1 MSTQDRDQAL
11 KHKSA
16 FRQRRKA
23 GLVVAPKPWDW
34 LTAAEVKKIALQAY
48 RSATYALSDPTDQT
62 DNPRAYFVE
71 ELTQAFTVLFSG
83 AAQDAGI
90 AGGLAHAQHYAQCLL
105 EGTPAHWN
113 PQYPVYQ
120 VVTPASVIS
129 TPEVVT
135 NADEGNVN
143 AYDFKP

>member
-1 MSTQDRDQAL
+1 MGRSKGSLHAAHQAVY
-11 KHKSA
+11 
-16 FRQRRKA
+16 RERRKA
-23 GLVVAPKPWDW
+23 GFVAAPKPWDW
-34 LTAAEVKKIALQAY
+34 LTVADVKKIALQAY

-113 PQYPVYQ
+113 PQYPVYKQ
-120 VVTPASVIS
+120 VTPASTCDAS
-129 TPEVVT
+129 GAVT

-143 AYDFKP
+143 GINFKP

>member
-1 MSTQDRDQAL
+1 MSTNNRTQAL
-11 KHKSA
+11 KDKAA
-16 FRQRRKA
+16 FRQRCKA
-23 GLVVAPKPWDW
+23 GLVAASKPWDW
-34 LTAAEVKKIALQAY
+34 LTAADVKKIALQAY

-120 VVTPASVIS
+120 ELTPASAAN

-143 AYDFKP
+143 AHDFKR